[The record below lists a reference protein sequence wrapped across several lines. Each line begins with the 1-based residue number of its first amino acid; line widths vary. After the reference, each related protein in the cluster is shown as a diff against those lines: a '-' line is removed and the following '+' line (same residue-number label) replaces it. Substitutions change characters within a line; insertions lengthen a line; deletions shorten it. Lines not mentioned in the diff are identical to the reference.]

1 MMLAALLFA
10 AAVATPP
17 ANAANSATAAAPP
30 ETVFTRFTLKSPGDE
45 AKLVEVVQRA
55 WKTMKRLDVITDTT
69 PLIWRGDGYVLEV
82 ITWRNASTPDNAPDE
97 ILAQWKEM
105 NALAKVEFVEVW
117 PVASTPTAEGSSL
130 PAAAP
135 SK

>member
-10 AAVATPP
+10 AAVATPN
-17 ANAANSATAAAPP
+17 ANAATAAAPP

-82 ITWRNASTPDNAPDE
+82 ITWRSASIPDNAPDE

-117 PVASTPTAEGSSL
+117 PVSEGSSL
-130 PAAAP
+130 PAAVP